1 MRQSIK
7 KLVEISRKFGK
18 DKNYTI
24 AGGGNTSFKTD
35 KELWVKASGYGLAN
49 ITEEGFVRMDRKKLD
64 VISSKEYSEEP
75 FLREREVKDDLE
87 KACIDKGKRPS
98 VETSLHNALD
108 YAFVIHM
115 HPFLINAIL
124 CSNDVEQTVERL
136 WGNDVLYVPY
146 TDPGYVLF
154 KEVEAGIDIFRGRN
168 GYCPKVIL
176 LQNHGIFVGA
186 DMVEEVEM
194 IYTGMMND
202 ILQTLPS
209 NARSL
214 NFSDLP
220 FELEYEVSL
229 PDEFLKSKG
238 LLFKGRN
245 NRLIE
250 RFSRN
255 RNEFSKI
262 SAPFTPDIIVYCK
275 SNYLFIETSI
285 QQNSLAIE
293 NAIVKF
299 HTENGYFPKI
309 LVLQGMGLVSIGESE
324 KQVNTALDVFEDQM
338 KIAWFSD
345 FFGGQHFMEPL
356 QINFI
361 DSWEV
366 ENYRR
371 KISG

>member
-1 MRQSIK
+1 MQQSIQ
-7 KLVEISRKFGK
+7 KLIEVSQKFGK

-98 VETSLHNALD
+98 VETSLHNAID
-108 YAFVIHM
+108 YAFVVHM

-124 CSNDVEQTVERL
+124 CSNEAEQTVERL

-154 KEVEAGIDIFRGRN
+154 KKVEAEIHRFKGRK

-186 DMVEEVEM
+186 DTVEEVEM
-194 IYTGMMND
+194 IYTNMMND

-209 NARSL
+209 EARSL
-214 NFSDLP
+214 TFSGLP
-220 FELEYEVSL
+220 FDLEHEVRL
-229 PDEFLKSKG
+229 PDDFLKSKG

-255 RNEFSKI
+255 RDEFSKI

-275 SNYLFIETSI
+275 SKYLFIESSI
-285 QQNSLAIE
+285 QQNSSAIE
-293 NAIVKF
+293 NAMVNF
-299 HTENGYFPKI
+299 HTETGYFPQI
-309 LVLQGMGLVSIGESE
+309 LIIQGKGFVGIGESE

-345 FFGGQHFMEPL
+345 FFGGPHFMEPQ
-356 QINFI
+356 QISFI

-366 ENYRR
+366 EDYRR